1 MRVEI
6 LTLFPEMFAGI
17 LGASILKRAIEKEI
31 LTVNLTNFRKFATDK
46 HYQADDTPFGGGS
59 GMVLKPEP
67 LFRAVAKVTENLTSA
82 KRRILLLE
90 PSGEVFSQAKAKK
103 LAEYEELVLICGH
116 YEGFDA
122 RVATLAD
129 ESVSIGDYVLTGGE
143 LPAMVV
149 LDAVARMLPGV
160 LGSADSAVTDSFYE
174 GILGYPQYTKPR
186 SYAGLDVPEV
196 LISGDH
202 AKIRR
207 WRRRE
212 ALAATRLKRPDLLTR
227 TELSTEDW
235 AILRELSEAEQY
247 EHGGRNGN
255 NSAGACAGTNKK
267 TSGTIWRRTAY
278 TG

>member
-6 LTLFPEMFAGI
+6 LTLFPEMFAGV
-17 LGASILKRAIEKEI
+17 LGASILKRAIERGI
-31 LTVNLTNFRKFATDK
+31 LTVNLTNFREFTTDK
-46 HYQADDTPFGGGS
+46 HHQADDTPFGGGS

-67 LFRAVAKVTENLTSA
+67 LFRAVAKVTNNFTSD

-90 PSGEVFSQAKAKK
+90 PAGEVFSQAKAKK

-143 LPAMVV
+143 LPAMVI

-160 LGSADSAVTDSFYE
+160 LGAADSAVTDSFYE

-186 SYAGLDVPEV
+186 SYAGLDVPEILV
-196 LISGDH
+196 SGDH

-207 WRRRE
+207 WRRHE
-212 ALAATRLKRPDLLTR
+212 ALAATRLKRPELLTR
-227 TELSTEDW
+227 AELSTEDW

-247 EHGGRNGN
+247 EHGE
-255 NSAGACAGTNKK
+255 
-267 TSGTIWRRTAY
+267 
-278 TG
+278 